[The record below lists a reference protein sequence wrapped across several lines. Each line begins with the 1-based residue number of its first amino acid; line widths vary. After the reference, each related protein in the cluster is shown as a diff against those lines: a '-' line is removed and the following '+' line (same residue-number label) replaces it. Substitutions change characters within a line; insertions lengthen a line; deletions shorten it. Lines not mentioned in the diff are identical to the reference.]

1 MIQKNEEKIKQ
12 KRLEIRKQIEENK
25 SKMNNIVD
33 PYYKL

>member
-1 MIQKNEEKIKQ
+1 MIQKDEEKIKQ